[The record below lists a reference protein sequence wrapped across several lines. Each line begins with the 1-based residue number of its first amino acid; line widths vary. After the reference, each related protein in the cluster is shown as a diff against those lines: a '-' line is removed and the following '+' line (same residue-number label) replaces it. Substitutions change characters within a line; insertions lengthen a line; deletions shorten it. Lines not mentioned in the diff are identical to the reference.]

1 MAVFELRAGATRLLL
16 LRVGSGGGG
25 LCFLCRLIRPA
36 AQKLRDEMRVNEAE
50 MVREATIYIT
60 EVDRQRLEK
69 LIELAGER
77 SRRANHQYLSGLEE
91 ELERAET
98 VAPKDVP
105 PDVITMRSKV
115 RLRDLNTGEE
125 IVYTLVF
132 PAEAN
137 YEEGKI
143 SVLAPVGTAML
154 GYRVG
159 DTIEWQV
166 PSGLRR
172 LKVEELLYQP
182 EAAGDY
188 NL

>member
-1 MAVFELRAGATRLLL
+1 MKV
-16 LRVGSGGGG
+16 V
-25 LCFLCRLIRPA
+25 
-36 AQKLRDEMRVNEAE
+36 EADL
-50 MVREATIYIT
+50 VKEATIYIT

-69 LIELAGER
+69 LIEIAGGR
-77 SRRANHQYLSGLEE
+77 DRLANHEYLRKLEH

-98 VAPKDVP
+98 VAPEDVP
-105 PDVITMRSKV
+105 GDVITMRSKV
-115 RLRDLNTGEE
+115 RLRDMNTGEE
-125 IVYTLVF
+125 MVYTLVF
-132 PAEAN
+132 PSEAN
-137 YEEGKI
+137 FDEGKI

-172 LKVEELLYQP
+172 LKIEELLYQP

>member
-1 MAVFELRAGATRLLL
+1 MKVIEATT
-16 LRVGSGGGG
+16 VE
-25 LCFLCRLIRPA
+25 
-36 AQKLRDEMRVNEAE
+36 QT
-50 MVREATIYIT
+50 TIYIT
-60 EVDRQRLEK
+60 ELDRQRLEK

-77 SRRANHQYLSGLEE
+77 SRRANHLYLARLEE

-98 VAPKDVP
+98 VAPAEMP
-105 PDVITMRSKV
+105 ADVITMRSRV

-125 IVYTLVF
+125 MVYTLVF
-132 PAEAN
+132 PSEAN
-137 YEEGKI
+137 FDEGKI

-154 GYRVG
+154 GYRAG

-172 LKVEELLYQP
+172 LTVEELLYQP

>member
-1 MAVFELRAGATRLLL
+1 MKV
-16 LRVGSGGGG
+16 
-25 LCFLCRLIRPA
+25 I
-36 AQKLRDEMRVNEAE
+36 EAD
-50 MVREATIYIT
+50 MVKEATIYIT

-69 LIELAGER
+69 LIEIASERDSMAGHENL
-77 SRRANHQYLSGLEE
+77 RRLEH
-91 ELERAET
+91 ELDRAET

-105 PDVITMRSKV
+105 ADVVTMRSKV

-125 IVYTLVF
+125 MVYTLVF
-132 PAEAN
+132 PTEAN
-137 YEEGKI
+137 YDEGKI

-154 GYRVG
+154 GYRAG

-182 EAAGDY
+182 EAAGEY

>member
-1 MAVFELRAGATRLLL
+1 MKITEATTVERT
-16 LRVGSGGGG
+16 
-25 LCFLCRLIRPA
+25 
-36 AQKLRDEMRVNEAE
+36 
-50 MVREATIYIT
+50 TIYIT
-60 EVDRQRLEK
+60 ELDRQRLEK

-77 SRRANHQYLSGLEE
+77 SRRANHLYLARLEE

-98 VAPKDVP
+98 VAPEEVP
-105 PDVITMRSKV
+105 SDVITMRSRV
-115 RLRDLNTGEE
+115 RLRDLDTGGEL
-125 IVYTLVF
+125 VYTLVF
-132 PAEAN
+132 PSEAN
-137 YEEGKI
+137 FDEGRL

-159 DTIEWQV
+159 DSIEWEV
-166 PSGLRR
+166 PSGRRR

>member
-1 MAVFELRAGATRLLL
+1 
-16 LRVGSGGGG
+16 
-25 LCFLCRLIRPA
+25 
-36 AQKLRDEMRVNEAE
+36 MRVIEAE
-50 MVREATIYIT
+50 MVKEATIYIT
-60 EVDRQRLEK
+60 EVDRRRLEK
-69 LIELAGER
+69 LVEIASERDDMAGQENL
-77 SRRANHQYLSGLEE
+77 RRLEH

-105 PDVITMRSKV
+105 GDVITMRSEV
-115 RLRDLNTGEE
+115 RLRDLNTGAKM
-125 IVYTLVF
+125 VYTLVF
-132 PAEAN
+132 PTEAD
-137 YEEGKI
+137 YDEGKI

-159 DTIEWQV
+159 DTIEWPV

-172 LKVEELLYQP
+172 LKVEEILYQP

>member
-1 MAVFELRAGATRLLL
+1 
-16 LRVGSGGGG
+16 
-25 LCFLCRLIRPA
+25 
-36 AQKLRDEMRVNEAE
+36 
-50 MVREATIYIT
+50 MVKEATIYIT
-60 EVDRQRLEK
+60 EVDRRRLEK
-69 LIELAGER
+69 LIEIHGER
-77 SRRANHQYLSGLEE
+77 SRLANQEYLHRLGLE
-91 ELERAET
+91 LDRAEV
-98 VAPKDVP
+98 VAPEDVP
-105 PDVITMRSKV
+105 EDVITMRSRA
-115 RLRDLNTGEE
+115 RLRDLNTREE
-125 IVYTLVF
+125 MIYTLVF

-137 YEEGKI
+137 FDEGKI

-172 LKVEELLYQP
+172 LKVMEILYQP

>member
-1 MAVFELRAGATRLLL
+1 MKVIEAGMAG
-16 LRVGSGGGG
+16 
-25 LCFLCRLIRPA
+25 
-36 AQKLRDEMRVNEAE
+36 
-50 MVREATIYIT
+50 EATIYIT
-60 EVDRQRLEK
+60 EVDRRRLEK

-77 SRRANHQYLSGLEE
+77 GRRANHQYLATLEE
-91 ELERAET
+91 ELDRAET
-98 VAPKDVP
+98 VAPRDVP
-105 PDVITMRSKV
+105 ADVITMRSTV

-125 IVYTLVF
+125 MVYTLVF
-132 PAEAN
+132 PTEAN
-137 YEEGKI
+137 YDEGKI

-159 DTIEWQV
+159 DAIEWQV

-182 EAAGDY
+182 EAAGEY

>member
-1 MAVFELRAGATRLLL
+1 MKAIATTT
-16 LRVGSGGGG
+16 
-25 LCFLCRLIRPA
+25 
-36 AQKLRDEMRVNEAE
+36 QET
-50 MVREATIYIT
+50 TIYVT
-60 EVDRQRLEK
+60 ELDRQRLEK

-77 SRRANHQYLSGLEE
+77 SRLANHEYLRRLEH

-98 VAPKDVP
+98 VAPAEVP

-115 RLRDLNTGEE
+115 RLRDLDTDEE
-125 IVYTLVF
+125 MVYTLVF
-132 PAEAN
+132 PTEADF
-137 YEEGKI
+137 YEGKI
-143 SVLAPVGTAML
+143 SILAPVGTAML

-159 DTIEWQV
+159 SRIEWEV
-166 PSGLRR
+166 PSGRRR

>member
-1 MAVFELRAGATRLLL
+1 MKVT
-16 LRVGSGGGG
+16 
-25 LCFLCRLIRPA
+25 
-36 AQKLRDEMRVNEAE
+36 
-50 MVREATIYIT
+50 EATTIEQATLYIT
-60 EVDRQRLEK
+60 ELDRQRLEK

-77 SRRANHQYLSGLEE
+77 SRRANHLYLARLED

-98 VAPKDVP
+98 VAPAEVP
-105 PDVITMRSKV
+105 ADVITMRSKV

-125 IVYTLVF
+125 MVYTLVF
-132 PAEAN
+132 PSESN
-137 YEEGKI
+137 FDEGKI

-159 DTIEWQV
+159 SQIEWEV
-166 PSGLRR
+166 PSGRRR